1 MWYLT
6 NADEL
11 QIKIAQGAK
20 PGEGG
25 ELPGTKV
32 DKYIAKIR
40 HSTPGVGLISPP
52 PHHDIYSI
60 EDIAQLIHDLKNA
73 NRSSRISVKLVSEI
87 GVGTIA
93 AGVVK
98 AKTDHLVIAGHD
110 GGTGASPLTSIKHAG
125 LPWELGIAET
135 HQTLVMNNLRS
146 RVVLQTD
153 GQLKTGRDVAI
164 AAILGA
170 EEFGFST
177 APLVTLGCIMMRKC
191 HLNTCPVGIATQ
203 DKELRKKFKGSPE
216 NVVNY
221 LFMVAKELRMIMAN
235 LGISKLDDLI
245 GRVDLLE
252 MDKAIDHWKRDGL
265 DLSKI
270 LSPAEIIYKDT
281 EVFNT
286 QKQNHNL
293 EKSLDIKLLKKIKK
307 HIKTKKRTV
316 IDSKIGNT
324 NRVFGTIISNEIA
337 KLWGAEGLPNDTLR
351 FNLKGSAGQSFGA
364 WATKGMTLSL
374 EGDANDYVGKGLSG
388 GKLVIYPPAESN
400 FVPNENII
408 LGNVALYGATDGE
421 AYFRGIAAERFC
433 VRNSGAKVVV
443 EGIGDHGC
451 EYMTGG
457 RAVILGSTGRNFGAG
472 MSGGIAYVYDP
483 KNNFKKNCNMS
494 TFDLEKLVINE
505 DKEELKTLIVNH
517 HRYTKSDVAKKI
529 LSNWDKELSNFKKVM
544 PIDFKRVL
552 METKNQKLKAS

>member
-1 MWYLT
+1 MVL
-6 NADEL
+6 DEL

-235 LGISKLDDLI
+235 LGITKLDDLI

-252 MDKAIDHWKRDGL
+252 MDNAIDHWKRDGL

-293 EKSLDIKLLKKIKK
+293 EKSLDIKLLKKIKN
-307 HIKTKKRTV
+307 HIKMKKRIV

-324 NRVFGTIISNEIA
+324 NRVFGTIISNEVA
-337 KLWGAEGLPNDTLR
+337 KSWGATGLPNDTLR
-351 FNLKGSAGQSFGA
+351 FNLTGSAGQSFGA

-388 GKLVIYPPAESN
+388 GKLIIYPPADSN
-400 FVPNENII
+400 FIPNENII

-457 RAVILGSTGRNFGAG
+457 RAVILGPTGRNFGAG

-505 DKEELKTLIVNH
+505 DQEELKHLISNH

-529 LSNWDKELSNFKKVM
+529 LSNWNKELNNFKKVM

-552 METKNQKLKAS
+552 METNNQKLKAS